1 MAEQKQVTRIWR
13 CPATPYD
20 PTGMSLKRKGVT
32 PHHSITDGPESHVKS
47 VVYQFTDKKKLI
59 DVGKMTVDKD
69 NNVLS
74 GPNYF
79 QDIYGDDWSKVFL
92 DLDDGDFATLE
103 EAQEQTEKMK
113 TWRLT
118 TLADACTTTQ
128 RCVVIQSGIIQFAPL
143 WQLEARWSFEAAG
156 EAARDLQLTQQL
168 QVEGS

>member
-79 QDIYGDDWSKVFL
+79 QDIYGDD
-92 DLDDGDFATLE
+92 
-103 EAQEQTEKMK
+103 
-113 TWRLT
+113 
-118 TLADACTTTQ
+118 
-128 RCVVIQSGIIQFAPL
+128 
-143 WQLEARWSFEAAG
+143 
-156 EAARDLQLTQQL
+156 
-168 QVEGS
+168 